1 MFDLNTANGV
11 VKVYAET
18 IEQEAISQ
26 IMGMANSPIGKDAN
40 IRIMPDAHA
49 GAGCTIGTTMK
60 ITDKVCPNLVGVD
73 IGCGVDLI
81 KTTGKFEDRLEEL
94 DKVIREFV
102 PFGMSVHGKQVVK
115 DDYFKDL
122 LCWDELSDATK
133 AGALRSLG
141 TLGGGNHF
149 IEAYEDGHLSVHS
162 GSRNIGYKV
171 AEHYQKKAVQKCGQN
186 VKEEFQRK
194 VLEIEPSLRQG
205 FIEEYKKS
213 GLYVDKDLC
222 WLEGEDMEAYLH
234 DVEVMQRFAYYNRI
248 NILATITKNMGI
260 DIAEV
265 VATSVHN
272 YIDTKNMILRKGAI
286 SAAYGERVAIPMNM
300 RDGILVGYGKG
311 NEDWNYSAPHGAG
324 RLYSRSKA
332 NEIFTVDEYE
342 ESMKG
347 IYTTCV
353 SHSTLDEAPFVYK
366 DYREIRDAIE
376 PTVDVMYRLKPIYN
390 FKA

>member
-162 GSRNIGYKV
+162 GSRNIG
-171 AEHYQKKAVQKCGQN
+171 
-186 VKEEFQRK
+186 
-194 VLEIEPSLRQG
+194 
-205 FIEEYKKS
+205 
-213 GLYVDKDLC
+213 
-222 WLEGEDMEAYLH
+222 
-234 DVEVMQRFAYYNRI
+234 
-248 NILATITKNMGI
+248 
-260 DIAEV
+260 
-265 VATSVHN
+265 
-272 YIDTKNMILRKGAI
+272 
-286 SAAYGERVAIPMNM
+286 
-300 RDGILVGYGKG
+300 
-311 NEDWNYSAPHGAG
+311 
-324 RLYSRSKA
+324 
-332 NEIFTVDEYE
+332 
-342 ESMKG
+342 
-347 IYTTCV
+347 
-353 SHSTLDEAPFVYK
+353 
-366 DYREIRDAIE
+366 
-376 PTVDVMYRLKPIYN
+376 
-390 FKA
+390 